1 MKKIVVATQN
11 RNKFSE
17 LQKELSDLPLEIIP
31 AFDFPGIPKIEEDGK
46 TLEENSFKKASISSK
61 FTQLATL
68 ADDTGLYVDALDG
81 QPGIYA
87 ARFAGENCSY
97 ADNVNKMLISLNGI
111 PFAKR
116 TATFRTVIT
125 IFVPGKSIKIARGEI
140 KGFIATEIR
149 GGGGFGYDPIFQ
161 PLGKS
166 QVFAEM
172 TLEEKNAISH
182 RGLAVKKAKEML
194 LELINRE

>member
-1 MKKIVVATQN
+1 VKKIVVATQN